1 MTDENRTFLL
11 YPDDGD
17 DLTEWEED
25 SDLTI
30 QNEQLAEILS
40 EERALELESEL
51 EQDENPR
58 DYSAE
63 LEDEEEEVAPVSEKR
78 LKRQIRAEALAR
90 LEDAARTEDDFRYVV
105 SEWDRL
111 DRNRE
116 RRERD
121 HENLRG
127 DVPLEYM
134 VVPNPKMIPLYLN
147 LPRYRQ
153 LASGNFLDIIFSC
166 PYELHELVAS
176 SFISELIRSLP
187 IEQKEVLY
195 YLSIRQYSTIQVG
208 MIRGQTDRNIRKLRK
223 NIHKKLQRAVYDYL
237 LEKQNGGGSLTLRER
252 QFLEEYGLLLKAYGK
267 DAVIFRENKSKPR
280 KKKAALDSSKDSE

>member
-11 YPDDGD
+11 FPDDGD
-17 DLTEWEED
+17 DLTEWDEA

-30 QNEQLAEILS
+30 QNEQLEEILS
-40 EERALELESEL
+40 EERALELEREL

-58 DYSAE
+58 DYTVE
-63 LEDEEEEVAPVSEKR
+63 LEDEEEEAAPVSEKR

-127 DVPLEYM
+127 DVPVRIHGSSQSEDDSA
-134 VVPNPKMIPLYLN
+134 VFESATIP
-147 LPRYRQ
+147 PACQ
-153 LASGNFLDIIFSC
+153 
-166 PYELHELVAS
+166 
-176 SFISELIRSLP
+176 
-187 IEQKEVLY
+187 
-195 YLSIRQYSTIQVG
+195 
-208 MIRGQTDRNIRKLRK
+208 
-223 NIHKKLQRAVYDYL
+223 
-237 LEKQNGGGSLTLRER
+237 R
-252 QFLEEYGLLLKAYGK
+252 QFSGYHFFLPL
-267 DAVIFRENKSKPR
+267 
-280 KKKAALDSSKDSE
+280 

>member
-11 YPDDGD
+11 FPDDGD
-17 DLTEWEED
+17 DLTEWDEA

-30 QNEQLAEILS
+30 QNEQLEEILS
-40 EERALELESEL
+40 EERALELEREL

-58 DYSAE
+58 DYTVE
-63 LEDEEEEVAPVSEKR
+63 LEDEEEEAAPVSEKR

-134 VVPNPKMIPLYLN
+134 AVPNPKMIPLYLN

-166 PYELHELVAS
+166 PYELL
-176 SFISELIRSLP
+176 
-187 IEQKEVLY
+187 
-195 YLSIRQYSTIQVG
+195 
-208 MIRGQTDRNIRKLRK
+208 DR
-223 NIHKKLQRAVYDYL
+223 
-237 LEKQNGGGSLTLRER
+237 
-252 QFLEEYGLLLKAYGK
+252 
-267 DAVIFRENKSKPR
+267 KSVV
-280 KKKAALDSSKDSE
+280 